1 VGTKEREPFLEE
13 LAITSGVVAERRI
26 KGCHSGWRNWY
37 WSFSFLV
44 RKGDEAI
51 LGGQPWLVDG
61 ARLFKKRHRNV
72 FRFGV
77 RLLVA

>member
-1 VGTKEREPFLEE
+1 LEE
-13 LAITSGVVAERRI
+13 LNTTSGVVAERRI
-26 KGCHSGWRNWY
+26 KGCHSGWSNRY

-44 RKGDEAI
+44 RKGDKAI
-51 LGGQPWLVDG
+51 LGGQLWLVDD

-72 FRFGV
+72 FQFGV